1 MKKFFLVSLILA
13 SFLFLSLPSLYAQE
27 EEDAFGGLMHT
38 SFPAISEVTTLPSP
52 PQPKKP
58 TVVSAK
64 ITISTEEEETSI
76 ASAQLGY
83 SIDGKEWKYVEMK
96 VREGDIYTAEIPGFP
111 AGTEVTYYIS
121 VKDVFGN
128 VSTEMPFKTSRAE
141 VKKQLVQGAKDID
154 NSEDIVKDDLDILD
168 TKVGYDDEYVYLSF
182 TVQGKISGGTL
193 DPPYIHLQGAKL
205 TNPDV
210 DEGEGLMVGKLLA
223 YAPLALEI
231 GKKLGAEKELGF
243 PIPEFGLLDIQ
254 KLIGGKTEEGLVK
267 EAEVEVKVE
276 GDAFYA
282 RLKRK
287 ALGENPSG
295 CLRVIFVTIAN
306 ASIDNFAPIP
316 MNCSP
321 YTTIYLRAHTYKL

>member
-1 MKKFFLVSLILA
+1 
-13 SFLFLSLPSLYAQE
+13 
-27 EEDAFGGLMHT
+27 
-38 SFPAISEVTTLPSP
+38 
-52 PQPKKP
+52 
-58 TVVSAK
+58 
-64 ITISTEEEETSI
+64 
-76 ASAQLGY
+76 

-168 TKVGYDDEYVYLSF
+168 TKMGYDDEYVYLSF

-210 DEGEGLMVGKLLA
+210 DEGEGLMVGKL
-223 YAPLALEI
+223 
-231 GKKLGAEKELGF
+231 
-243 PIPEFGLLDIQ
+243 
-254 KLIGGKTEEGLVK
+254 
-267 EAEVEVKVE
+267 
-276 GDAFYA
+276 
-282 RLKRK
+282 
-287 ALGENPSG
+287 
-295 CLRVIFVTIAN
+295 
-306 ASIDNFAPIP
+306 
-316 MNCSP
+316 
-321 YTTIYLRAHTYKL
+321 

>member
-38 SFPAISEVTTLPSP
+38 SFPAIEEVTLPSP

-128 VSTEMPFKTSRAE
+128 VSTEMPFKTSWAE
-141 VKKQLVQGAKDID
+141 VKKKLVQGAKDID

-168 TKVGYDDEYVYLSF
+168 TKMGYDDEYVYLSF

-205 TNPDV
+205 TNHDV

>member
-38 SFPAISEVTTLPSP
+38 SFPAIEEVTLPSP

-193 DPPYIHLQGAKL
+193 DPPYIHLQGAKF